1 MSSIALVDFWQNAL
15 SARSE
20 PAWML
25 TENGYEPALEHE
37 VESRFAVGN
46 GFLGVRGSLEQ
57 PTLASRPRTYI
68 AGLFA
73 FPETNPPV
81 PSLVSAPEWLRLRLF
96 VDGEEISL
104 EKGEILEHNRSLD
117 FQRGVLHSSLR
128 QKAGSGV
135 SVHLEAMR
143 FAALSTRGVAA
154 QIASIE
160 VDQPS
165 TLKLEVGLGP
175 GSPALEIVQHSP
187 SISVFRVRRR
197 PVLLAIASQSS
208 LRLNGRRLATAVEQ
222 SGSIMWAWD
231 AIPGD
236 TVQLR
241 RMIGFAR
248 GEAEEEARDRAQKM
262 VSAAPSAYRRLY
274 TNHVAAWK
282 RRWSSS
288 DISIEGDDASQNR
301 LRFAIYH
308 LISAANPE
316 DAHVSIGA
324 RALTGDAYKGHVFW
338 DTEIFLLPFYTFT
351 WPEAARA
358 MLMYRFHTLPAA
370 LAKAKRLGYR
380 GALYAWESADSG
392 EETTPP
398 FALGPQQ
405 QVIPVLSGAQEHHI
419 SADIAYAVWQYWR
432 ATGDNRFMLKAG
444 AEILLE
450 TSRFWVS
457 RVELESDGR
466 YHIRG
471 VIGPDEYHEGVDDN
485 AYTNV
490 MAAFNIELGLEVVK
504 LLQRRWP
511 TRWAALGK
519 KLSLSAEETSLWG
532 EVREKL
538 LTGFDPGTGL
548 FEQFAGFFRL
558 EDIDLKAYAERTA
571 PMDVILGSERTR
583 RSQVVKQ
590 ADVIML
596 LALLGERYDHLVR
609 EANFRYYEART
620 GHGSSLSPAAHAV
633 VAARLGDV
641 SLAKKFFDETAA
653 IDLDDTM
660 GNAAGGVHIG
670 ALGGLWQTAT
680 FGFAGLQLKNSG
692 LRFEP
697 HLPEGWR
704 RLSFSIRWRRRT
716 VKVEISGEPH
726 EVIVSLESGAP
737 MSIYAGSLEHRLRR
751 DETWRCARNLQGEW
765 QEALT

>member
-15 SARSE
+15 SARSD

-25 TENGYEPALEHE
+25 AENGYEPALEHE

-46 GFLGVRGSLEQ
+46 GFLGVRASLEQ
-57 PTLASRPRTYI
+57 STPASRPRTYV
-68 AGLFA
+68 AGLFG
-73 FPETNPPV
+73 FPETSPPV
-81 PSLVSAPEWLRLRLF
+81 PSLVSAPEWLRLRLL

-135 SVHLEAMR
+135 SVRLEAMR

-165 TLKLEVGLGP
+165 TLQLEVGLGP
-175 GSPALEIVQHSP
+175 GSPALEIVRHSS
-187 SISVFRVRRR
+187 SISVFRVRQR

-222 SGSIMWAWD
+222 PGSVLWAWD
-231 AIPGD
+231 ATPGD
-236 TVQLR
+236 TVQLC

-248 GEAEEEARDRAQKM
+248 GEAEEEARGRAQKM
-262 VSAAPSAYRRLY
+262 VSGAPSAYRRLY

-282 RRWSSS
+282 RRWPSS
-288 DISIEGDDASQNR
+288 DISIEGDDADQNR

-316 DAHVSIGA
+316 DAHVSIAA

-358 MLMYRFHTLPAA
+358 MLMYRFHTLSAA

-405 QVIPVLSGAQEHHI
+405 QVIPILSGLQEHHI

-450 TSRFWVS
+450 TSRFWAS

-466 YHIRG
+466 YHIHG

-511 TRWAALGK
+511 TRWAALGE
-519 KLSLSAEETSLWG
+519 KLSLSTEETSLWG
-532 EVREKL
+532 EMREKL

-571 PMDVILGSERTR
+571 PMDVILGPERTR

-596 LALLGERYDHLVR
+596 LALLGERYDYLVR

-620 GHGSSLSPAAHAV
+620 AHGSSLSPAAHAL

-670 ALGGLWQTAT
+670 AMGGLWQTAT
-680 FGFAGLQLKNSG
+680 FGFAGLQLENSG

-704 RLSFSIRWRRRT
+704 RLSFSIRWRCRR
-716 VKVEISGEPH
+716 VKVEISSEPH
-726 EVIVSLESGAP
+726 EVVVRLEGGAP
-737 MSIYAGSLEHRLRR
+737 MSIYAGSLEHRLHR

-765 QEALT
+765 QEALR